1 MKFSGNFFGEIYCQW
16 QGLDR
21 GLINKEYLGE
31 IARIFHWYRQGIP
44 FVLSLTGN
52 LNFPTIFNSSSKK
65 NNNHFVS
72 FVEDLWK
79 KH

>member
-1 MKFSGNFFGEIYCQW
+1 MKFTGNFFGEIYCQL

-21 GLINKEYLGE
+21 GFINKEYSVE
-31 IARIFHWYRQGIP
+31 IARIFHCYRKGIP

-65 NNNHFVS
+65 NNKHFVS
-72 FVEDLWK
+72 FV
-79 KH
+79 